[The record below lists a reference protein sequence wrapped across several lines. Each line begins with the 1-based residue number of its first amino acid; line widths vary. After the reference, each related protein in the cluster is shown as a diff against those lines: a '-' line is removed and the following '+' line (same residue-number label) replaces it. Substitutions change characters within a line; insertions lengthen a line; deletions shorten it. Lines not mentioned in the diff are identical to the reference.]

1 MLKLT
6 TPKSFLRFAK
16 NMTVGELKN
25 VTPKDLQD
33 YDAEFLT
40 TIKPDYKEDFATVE
54 ETNERKCVLVVE
66 VYGDQSKQHKYL
78 YRNFRKGESVV
89 DNHYAQFPNPAH
101 LEAWVENS
109 QSGFYEDYCVPSN
122 SYAKKED
129 V

>member
-33 YDAEFLT
+33 YNAEFLT
-40 TIKPDYKEDFATVE
+40 VIKLDYREDFATVK
-54 ETNERKCVLVVE
+54 ETNEKMTVFAIE
-66 VYGDQSKQHKYL
+66 IYGEQSKQHKYL
-78 YRNFRKGESVV
+78 HRNFNKGESVV
-89 DNHYAQFPNPAH
+89 DTHYAQFPSPTV
-101 LEAWVENS
+101 LEGWVEHS
-109 QSGFYEDYCVPSN
+109 KSGFYEDYCVPSQ